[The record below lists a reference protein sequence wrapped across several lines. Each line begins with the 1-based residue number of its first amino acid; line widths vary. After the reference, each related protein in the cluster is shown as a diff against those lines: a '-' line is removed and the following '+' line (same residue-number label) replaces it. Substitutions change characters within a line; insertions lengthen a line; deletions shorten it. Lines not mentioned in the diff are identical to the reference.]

1 MRTIDPA
8 IILAAMA
15 TIETP
20 PPPPAPRGE
29 RRRSNGSRAVTTC
42 KGSTF
47 SGTLGA

>member
-15 TIETP
+15 TIATP

-29 RRRSNGSRAVTTC
+29 RRRSNGRRTFDTC
-42 KGSTF
+42 QGSAF

>member
-15 TIETP
+15 TLETP

-29 RRRSNGSRAVTTC
+29 RRRSNGTRAVST

-47 SGTLGA
+47 SGTLDG

>member
-15 TIETP
+15 SIETP

-29 RRRSNGSRAVTTC
+29 RRRSSDRRTLDTC
-42 KGSTF
+42 KGSEF